1 MPPNGRYL
9 LEPEAVDLLAACG
22 IPYPGHALARTAIEA
37 AQIAKNLGWPVV
49 LKVVSPDVPPKSDV
63 GGVLL
68 GLDSARQ
75 VRDGFGTLA
84 ERMGS
89 AVPGATLE
97 GVLVCK
103 QAPPSPEVIVGAL
116 NDVTFGHVVMF
127 GLGGIFAEVLDDV
140 SFRLVPLTRQDA
152 QDMVR
157 EIRGYP
163 LLQGA
168 RGLPPVDM
176 EALVELLLSVSRL
189 VSERGDIEELDL
201 NPVRL
206 FEHGLLVLDV
216 RMVLQQQQ
224 PIN

>member
-49 LKVVSPDVPPKSDV
+49 LKVVSPDVPHKSDV

-116 NDVTFGHVVMF
+116 NAWCEITHQVSKSAKAS
-127 GLGGIFAEVLDDV
+127 LGRPSC
-140 SFRLVPLTRQDA
+140 SFSQTQKL
-152 QDMVR
+152 
-157 EIRGYP
+157 
-163 LLQGA
+163 
-168 RGLPPVDM
+168 
-176 EALVELLLSVSRL
+176 
-189 VSERGDIEELDL
+189 
-201 NPVRL
+201 
-206 FEHGLLVLDV
+206 
-216 RMVLQQQQ
+216 
-224 PIN
+224 